1 MSRNGVALPEVTEH
15 VNVDLIQTG
24 NSDLGVPE
32 WVPTKVEPGTTPLPI
47 YPTPSQANVPE
58 RRL

>member
-1 MSRNGVALPEVTEH
+1 MPDVPDNYESTDCAGV
-15 VNVDLIQTG
+15 QTG

-58 RRL
+58 RTS